1 MEKRTTMKTN
11 LEKLNSIVKS
21 DAKETR
27 EWIKKRNKNRKAL
40 RASQK
45 IALHIRK
52 RLEELKWSQKDLAEK
67 MDVKPQQVSKWV
79 SGKENFR
86 LDTIMRL
93 SEMLN
98 VDLISIKSFNQ
109 EVRTTTVASNLDDYG
124 ETSKVISLQVYTT
137 ATKESDYKKQEMI
150 GY

>member
-1 MEKRTTMKTN
+1 MTTNK
-11 LEKLNSIVKS
+11 EKLNSLVKK

-27 EWIKKRNKNRKAL
+27 AWIKAQNKNRKTR

-52 RLEELKWSQKDLAEK
+52 RLEELKWRQKDLAER
-67 MDVKPQQVSKWV
+67 MEVKPQQVNKWV

-93 SEMLN
+93 GEILE
-98 VDLISIKSFNQ
+98 VDLISIKPFRN
-109 EVRTTTVASNLDDYG
+109 EIKTTTVVEDVADY
-124 ETSKVISLQVYTT
+124 EDTSKVIQVEFTT
-137 ATKESDYKKQEMI
+137 KATEEQEYSKQEVI

>member
-1 MEKRTTMKTN
+1 MKTN
-11 LEKLNSIVKS
+11 LEKLNSIIKS

-52 RLEELKWSQKDLAEK
+52 RLEELKWNQKDLAEK
-67 MDVKPQQVSKWV
+67 MDVKPQQVTKWV

>member
-11 LEKLNSIVKS
+11 LEKLNSIIKS

-67 MDVKPQQVSKWV
+67 MDVKPQQVTKWV

>member
-11 LEKLNSIVKS
+11 LEKLNSIIKS

-67 MDVKPQQVSKWV
+67 MDVKPQQVTKWV

-137 ATKESDYKKQEMI
+137 ATKESDYKKQEM
-150 GY
+150 

>member
-1 MEKRTTMKTN
+1 MKTN
-11 LEKLNSIVKS
+11 LEKLNSIIKS

-52 RLEELKWSQKDLAEK
+52 RLEELKWNQKVLAEK

-98 VDLISIKSFNQ
+98 VDLISIK
-109 EVRTTTVASNLDDYG
+109 
-124 ETSKVISLQVYTT
+124 
-137 ATKESDYKKQEMI
+137 
-150 GY
+150 

>member
-1 MEKRTTMKTN
+1 MKTN
-11 LEKLNSIVKS
+11 LEKLNSIIKS

-52 RLEELKWSQKDLAEK
+52 RLEELKWNQKDLAEK

-86 LDTIMRL
+86 LDTIMRI